1 MNITRTNI
9 DNLNAIVKVDIAKD
23 DYSDKVEKIL
33 TDYRKSANIP
43 GFRKGHVPMTLVKKQ
58 YGKAVLVDEVNKLLQ
73 DALNK
78 YLVEEKLDVL
88 GNPLPKPQ
96 DDLDWNSDQFSFEF
110 ELGLAPEFDIDL
122 KTKKAIT
129 HYEIYADD
137 KMINDQVKHIQKQY
151 GKLVSNEVVE
161 ANSEIT
167 GTFVNENS
175 NINNSVTFSLEKV
188 KGKDNIKKLT
198 GAKVGDVITLN
209 TKDLFNDSH
218 DLMTYLKVSHDTA
231 HDLKVD
237 VQLTI
242 SEINNRVLADLD
254 QDLFDK
260 LFAKG
265 EVTTVTELKE
275 KIKTDSEKQFQQ
287 QSDQKLMNDVTD
299 YLIENVKFDL
309 PSSFLQKWLQNAGE
323 KPMNEEEAKDE
334 YEKSEKSIRYQLIEG
349 KLMEKYNVKVEFEDL
364 KSHTKELIKSQ
375 MAQFG
380 QLNPSEQELDDIAAR
395 ILSNRDEVKRLSEQL
410 VSKKLLDL
418 YKAEANLKVKKITY
432 DDFVKEFYS

>member
-9 DNLNAIVKVDIAKD
+9 DNLNAVVKVDIAKE
-23 DYSDKVEKIL
+23 DYSDQVEKIL

-110 ELGLAPEFDIDL
+110 ELGLAPDFDVDL

-129 HYEIYADD
+129 HYQIYADD
-137 KMINDQVKHIQKQY
+137 KMIDDQVKHIQKQY
-151 GKLVSNEVVE
+151 GKLVSIDVVE

-167 GTFVNENS
+167 GTFVNEDN
-175 NINNSVTFSLEKV
+175 NINNTATFSVEKI
-188 KGKDNIKKLT
+188 KGKSNIKKLT
-198 GAKVGDVITLN
+198 GAKSGDVIALN

-218 DLMTYLKVSHDTA
+218 DLMTYLKVSHDIA
-231 HDLKVD
+231 HGLEAD

-265 EVTTVTELKE
+265 EVTTVTELKD

-299 YLIENVKFDL
+299 YLIENIKFDL
-309 PSSFLQKWLQNAGE
+309 PAPFLQKWFQNAGE

-349 KLMEKYNVKVEFEDL
+349 KLMEKYNVKVDFEDL
-364 KSHTKELIKSQ
+364 KTHAKELIKSQ

-418 YKAEANLKVKKITY
+418 YKVEANLKVKKITY

>member
-9 DNLNAIVKVDIAKD
+9 DNLNAVVKVDIAKE
-23 DYSDKVEKIL
+23 DYSDQVEKIL

-78 YLVEEKLDVL
+78 YLIEEKLDVL

-96 DDLDWNSDQFSFEF
+96 DGLDWNSDQFSFEF
-110 ELGLAPEFDIDL
+110 ELGLAPDFDVDL

-129 HYEIYADD
+129 HYQIYADD
-137 KMINDQVKHIQKQY
+137 KMIDDQVKHIQKQY
-151 GKLVSNEVVE
+151 GKLVSIDVVE

-167 GTFVNENS
+167 GTFVNEDN
-175 NINNSVTFSLEKV
+175 NINNTATFSVEKI
-188 KGKDNIKKLT
+188 KGKSNIKKLT
-198 GAKVGDVITLN
+198 GAKSGDVIALN

-218 DLMTYLKVSHDTA
+218 DLMTYLKVSHDIA
-231 HDLKVD
+231 HDLEVD

-265 EVTTVTELKE
+265 EVTTVTELKD

-299 YLIENVKFDL
+299 YLIENIKFDL
-309 PSSFLQKWLQNAGE
+309 PASFLQKWLQNAGE

-349 KLMEKYNVKVEFEDL
+349 KLMEKYNVKVDFEDL
-364 KSHTKELIKSQ
+364 KTHAKELIKSQ

-418 YKAEANLKVKKITY
+418 YKVEANLKVKKITY